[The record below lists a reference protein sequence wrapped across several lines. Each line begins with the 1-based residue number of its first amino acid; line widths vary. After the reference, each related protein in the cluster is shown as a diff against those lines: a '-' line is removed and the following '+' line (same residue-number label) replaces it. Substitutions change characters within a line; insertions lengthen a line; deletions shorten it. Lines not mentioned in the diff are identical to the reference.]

1 MTDNEIN
8 IAIAK
13 ACGWW
18 GIEQEGMMRPPLNTS
33 EYKMVPDYCHDLN
46 AMAQAEIAFDQ
57 DKAHGWHYWRELA
70 EVVGA
75 DDEEVETWE
84 RYRLLL
90 KATAR
95 QRAEA
100 FLRVKGLW
108 K

>member
-18 GIEQEGMMRPPLNTS
+18 GIEQEGMMRPPLSTS
-33 EYKMVPDYCHDLN
+33 EYEMVPDYCHDLN
-46 AMAQAEIAFDQ
+46 AMWQAEHRISL
-57 DKAHGWHYWRELA
+57 GL
-70 EVVGA
+70 
-75 DDEEVETWE
+75 ETE
-84 RYRLLL
+84 YGNAL
-90 KATAR
+90 KCIVARDNEGDINQFTVLHATAR

-100 FLRVKGLW
+100 FLQVKGMW

>member
-18 GIEQEGMMRPPLNTS
+18 GIEQEGMMRPPLSTS

-46 AMAQAEIAFDQ
+46 AM
-57 DKAHGWHYWRELA
+57 H
-70 EVVGA
+70 
-75 DDEEVETWE
+75 EVENGLDYFDGTRGDYLAALTTIVAKANDE
-84 RYRLLL
+84 VPPSKSRGIHR
-90 KATAR
+90 ATAR
-95 QRAEA
+95 QRAQA